1 MPATVGQIF
10 AGTTNPAATDQS
22 ATFSGADFLCSSP
35 PRRLPPGDNYEI
47 AGALYVEVVDTQDIG
62 GLTVTTSYGVREID
76 LPIEVF
82 DTSMVVR
89 IPDELSRSGLNM
101 SLCIATAYSDRPR
114 GVRGRYGWS
123 WGQPSGH
130 PRPVLN
136 AIQTVLNTLNLASI
150 AAQLGA
156 LVAILPGAL
165 TFILTGNPTPLLI
178 GGAQLLLP
186 PP

>member
-10 AGTTNPAATDQS
+10 SGTTNPAATDQS
-22 ATFSGADFLCSSP
+22 ATFSGADFLFFTAP
-35 PRRLPPGDNYEI
+35 ALPPGDNYEI
-47 AGALYVEVVDTQDIG
+47 AGALYVEVIDTQDIG
-62 GLTVTTSYGVREID
+62 GVTITTSYGVREID

-82 DTSMVVR
+82 DTSQVVR
-89 IPDELSRSGLNM
+89 IPDELTRSGLNM
-101 SLCIATAYSDRPR
+101 SLCIATAYSIDLEVYAVDTA
-114 GVRGRYGWS
+114 GAGAS
-123 WGQPSGH
+123 LQDILDL
-130 PRPVLN
+130 LN